1 MTEISPISPHI
12 VDRMNDT
19 ESNSSGV
26 NLNQTK
32 VWESAVPPALQFA
45 FGVVG
50 NLIALGV
57 LVKSAKYHK
66 WKPFYRLVGGLALTD
81 GGGILLVY
89 PIVIIRYATDF
100 TYDFPKPLCDYSSF
114 IYSLLFTSSAMIVCA
129 MSFDR
134 FFAIAY
140 PFKYNHIAQKRRR
153 ANITLISIWLVGA
166 LISSLQ
172 LMGLGE
178 SFNYY
183 PGSWCF
189 LKFVSKS
196 TINRVSSYIFSL
208 FGLSILLTTISLNL
222 IVMVTV
228 CRGMNSVMNK
238 QTARRRKK
246 NDVFI
251 IIFLIIVVSVFVVT
265 WAPLMFTMLGHA
277 GKWIHGNGARE
288 LMVLR
293 FAVNNAMIDPWIYI
307 LLRKETF
314 IAIKRHYKGLCKNLF
329 GKSNIHTVSYTSQST
344 PNKSGL

>member
-1 MTEISPISPHI
+1 MTKISPINSQS
-12 VDRMNDT
+12 VVKMNVT
-19 ESNSSGV
+19 ESNSFVS
-26 NLNQTK
+26 NTTQYN
-32 VWESAVPPALQFA
+32 VWESVMPPVLQFA
-45 FGVVG
+45 WGVGG
-50 NLIALGV
+50 NLIALIV
-57 LVKSAKYHK
+57 LVKTVKSHK
-66 WKPFYRLVGGLALTD
+66 WRPFYRFVGGLALTD

-89 PIVIIRYATDF
+89 PTVMVRYATDF
-100 TYDFPKPLCDYSSF
+100 TYDYPETLCNYSSF
-114 IYSLLFTSSAMIVCA
+114 IFSLLFTSSAMIVCA

-134 FFAIAY
+134 FLAIVY
-140 PFKYNHIAQKRRR
+140 PLKYNHISQKRRR

-189 LKFVSKS
+189 LKFVSKL
-196 TINRVSSYIFSL
+196 TMNRVSSYIFSL

-222 IVMVTV
+222 IVIVTV
-228 CRGMNSVMNK
+228 CRGMNSVNNK

-246 NDVFI
+246 NDFII
-251 IIFLIIVVSVFVVT
+251 IIFLIIVVSVFGVT

-288 LMVLR
+288 LLVLR
-293 FAVNNAMIDPWIYI
+293 FAVTNAMIDPWIYI

-329 GKSNIHTVSYTSQST
+329 GKSNIPTVSYTSQST
-344 PNKSGL
+344 SNKSGL